1 METKAVIFD
10 MDGVLIDAREWHY
23 DALNRSLAHFGYIIS
38 RYDHLVTYDGLP
50 TKDKLKMLSKEQ
62 ELPEKLHQYIN
73 DLKQQYTT
81 EIVHARCKPTFQHEY
96 ALAALKNRGLK
107 LAVASNSIRST
118 VNLMMEK
125 SDLERYLDLQLSNED
140 VAKSKPDPE
149 IYIKAMDLLGVSP
162 QETLI
167 VEDNPHGVAAARASQ
182 ARVLVVKDVVDVN
195 LANIDRAINQAQ

>member
-1 METKAVIFD
+1 
-10 MDGVLIDAREWHY
+10 
-23 DALNRSLAHFGYIIS
+23 
-38 RYDHLVTYDGLP
+38 
-50 TKDKLKMLSKEQ
+50 
-62 ELPEKLHQYIN
+62 
-73 DLKQQYTT
+73 
-81 EIVHARCKPTFQHEY
+81 
-96 ALAALKNRGLK
+96 
-107 LAVASNSIRST
+107 
-118 VNLMMEK
+118 MMEK

-149 IYIKAMDLLGVSP
+149 IYIKAMDLVGVSP

>member
-1 METKAVIFD
+1 
-10 MDGVLIDAREWHY
+10 
-23 DALNRSLAHFGYIIS
+23 
-38 RYDHLVTYDGLP
+38 
-50 TKDKLKMLSKEQ
+50 MLSKEQ
-62 ELPEKLHQYIN
+62 GLPEKLHQYIN

-107 LAVASNSIRST
+107 MAVASNSIRST